1 MRALSCR
8 REFTIITEL
17 IRHTLLAGNDH
28 VGIISGIERHGVAR
42 GDSPATVQR
51 QERVKVGRGTRS
63 SGAPA
68 APGQGTDALPAG
80 RAPRPGSVGS

>member
-17 IRHTLLAGNDH
+17 IRHTLRCSLAYD

-63 SGAPA
+63 SGAP
-68 APGQGTDALPAG
+68 
-80 RAPRPGSVGS
+80 V